1 MKKLNWNNIRLL
13 LMLMAVVFLYAFSLD
28 KNSKRIVSKPEV
40 EFIGESKLFVTQENV
55 NNLLIEKL
63 GKGKTILKDEL
74 VLKSLESVL
83 MNNGA
88 IENAEVFVTTEG
100 KLKVQVKQK
109 TPIARIFNNKSSFY
123 IDYQGTEM
131 PLSTNFSA
139 RVPLV
144 TARISPTNRT
154 ELVDL
159 LRYIYQD
166 DFLAKNIISVDVRE
180 DNSVVMKNRNFNFD
194 INFGKITDIEQKF
207 NNYKAFFQKA
217 VQESL
222 IEEYSEI
229 NLIFTKQVVC
239 TKKQE

>member
-1 MKKLNWNNIRLL
+1 
-13 LMLMAVVFLYAFSLD
+13 MLMAIVFLYAFSLD
-28 KNSKRIVSKPEV
+28 KNNKRAVSQPEV
-40 EFIGESKLFVTQENV
+40 EFLGESKLFITQENV

-74 VLKSLESVL
+74 VLKALESVL
-83 MNNGA
+83 TDNGA
-88 IENAEVFVTTEG
+88 IENAEVFVTTDG

-109 TPIARIFNNKSSFY
+109 TPIARIFEGNRSFY

-131 PLSTNFSA
+131 PLSSNFSA

-144 TARISPTNRT
+144 TARVTPENKP
-154 ELVDL
+154 ELVTL
-159 LRYIYQD
+159 LKYIYQD
-166 DFLAKNIISVDVRE
+166 DFLAKNIISIDVKE
-180 DNSVVMKNRNFNFD
+180 DKSAVMKNRNFDFN
-194 INFGKITDIEQKF
+194 INFGKITDIERKF
-207 NNYKAFFQKA
+207 NNYKAFYQKA